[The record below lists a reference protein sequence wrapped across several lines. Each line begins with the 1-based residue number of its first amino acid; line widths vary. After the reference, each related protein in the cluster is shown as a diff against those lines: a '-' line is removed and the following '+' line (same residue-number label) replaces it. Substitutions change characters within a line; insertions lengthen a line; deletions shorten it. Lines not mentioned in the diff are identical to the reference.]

1 MRRCSDTCIW
11 RIGDQQN
18 VVDSHSSD
26 LTRLNASN
34 AQLQLGDLTKVKAS
48 SALVGVSLVQRGS
61 CENVR
66 SNEHLDRLASCD
78 NGLERMCRSVRV

>member
-1 MRRCSDTCIW
+1 MRRCCDTCIW
-11 RIGDQQN
+11 RIDDQQS

-26 LTRLNASN
+26 LTRLKASN
-34 AQLQLGDLTKVKAS
+34 AQLQLDDLTKVKAS
-48 SALVGVSLVQRGS
+48 SALVGVSFVQRGS

-78 NGLERMCRSVRV
+78 NGLERMCHSVRV